1 VGARRLL
8 GALLRL
14 LLELDVREGALRSMP
29 HFEGRAVMRYSQGG
43 KMLALYAS
51 WAVTTVNSTYQYY

>member
-29 HFEGRAVMRYSQGG
+29 HFEGRAVMKDSQGG
-43 KMLALYAS
+43 EMLAL
-51 WAVTTVNSTYQYY
+51 